1 MKFIFILLFIVVNL
15 FVNGQVDTLKELPLK
30 NNKKWNIKSSQ
41 GLNGSQTSFMNWNTG
56 GRTNFSLLGF
66 INSSA
71 YLKTRK
77 LKWEN
82 DMNLALGGV
91 KYFDKEID
99 PIQKTDDR
107 IDIASNFGYNLY
119 KTYYFSLNT
128 SFKTQA
134 LDGYKYPNDSVIT
147 SRFMAPG
154 YVSLALGFDY
164 LKEDHFAIFVSPFAP
179 KMTFVNDQTLAN
191 AGAFGVRKAD
201 YDEVGNLI
209 RPGARFRGE
218 FGSYI
223 KLKWN
228 QTLAKNIDVKS
239 KLELFSN
246 YNNNPE
252 NIDVNAEAIFNFKVN
267 SWCSANVQL
276 NLVYDDDIQIRL
288 PNGVEGPRTQFKSIL
303 GLGLSYKMSN

>member
-1 MKFIFILLFIVVNL
+1 MKFILILLL
-15 FVNGQVDTLKELPLK
+15 FFLTFSSYCQIDSLRDNRIK

-41 GLNGSQTSFMNWNTG
+41 GLNGSQTSFMNWNSG

-66 INSSA
+66 VNSSA

-77 LKWEN
+77 LKFEN
-82 DMNLALGGV
+82 DLNLALGGV

-107 IDIASNFGYNLY
+107 IDVASNFGYNLV

-164 LKEDHFAIFVSPFAP
+164 LKDDHFAIFVSPFAP
-179 KMTFVNDQTLAN
+179 KMTFVNDQELAN
-191 AGAFGVRKAD
+191 AGAFGVRKA
-201 YDEVGNLI
+201 ELNETGSII

-218 FGSYI
+218 FGSYV

-246 YNNNPE
+246 YNNHPE

-267 SWCSANVQL
+267 AWCSANVQL
-276 NLVYDDDIQIRL
+276 NLVYDDDIKIRL
-288 PNGVEGPRTQFKSIL
+288 ANGSEGPRTQFKSIL